1 MYLIVV
7 DSTFKMASYSYDN
20 VSELFGVEL
29 KDKQKEILDAILLKQ
44 HTVAILPTGYGKS
57 LPYQMYI
64 PVMKDRQ
71 NETSTEEIQKVVVCC
86 PLVALMQDQVNRLQG
101 VAGLRVE
108 YKGTEKVWNAL
119 DNAMYM

>member
-20 VSELFGVEL
+20 VSELFGVDL

-44 HTVAILPTGYGKS
+44 HTVAILPTWYGKS
-57 LPYQMYI
+57 LPYQMYN
-64 PVMKDRQ
+64 PVMKERQ
-71 NETSTEEIQKVVVCC
+71 DETRTEKIQKVVVCC
-86 PLVALMQDQVNRLQG
+86 PLVALIQDQVNHLQG

-108 YKGTEKVWNAL
+108 YKGTEKV
-119 DNAMYM
+119 